1 MRLTVGGRDMVVFCF
16 GQNMS
21 SAEPLHSIADST
33 SNACSPGMHDISLEL
48 VVLALDGNI
57 VPD

>member
-1 MRLTVGGRDMVVFCF
+1 MKLTVVRRDMVVFCF

-48 VVLALDGNI
+48 VIL
-57 VPD
+57 